1 MAAKSMPRALI
12 IRCSRQY
19 FTIAFFECAHHQNT
33 KSSHDAAD
41 ANNLFFDQR
50 FGLMARALYMRWVLN
65 HHRTLIY
72 HPLNWRDLHLMARTR
87 CIAPIPGDT
96 HVDVVGQ
103 FLGLATD
110 FEVVEGEVG
119 GGVDAP
125 LTTVGRFHLEEQALN
140 LAKGVEIDKCPVF
153 EGKPL

>member
-1 MAAKSMPRALI
+1 
-12 IRCSRQY
+12 
-19 FTIAFFECAHHQNT
+19 
-33 KSSHDAAD
+33 
-41 ANNLFFDQR
+41 
-50 FGLMARALYMRWVLN
+50 MARALYMRAQIIAPIPVGVESSSN
-65 HHRTLIY
+65 I
-72 HPLNWRDLHLMARTR
+72 DLSPIELARFAFDGADTMY
-87 CIAPIPGDT
+87 CPIPGDT

>member
-12 IRCSRQY
+12 IRCSRRY

-50 FGLMARALYMRWVLN
+50 FGLMARALYMRAQ
-65 HHRTLIY
+65 I
-72 HPLNWRDLHLMARTR
+72 
-87 CIAPIPGDT
+87 IAPIPGDT

>member
-12 IRCSRQY
+12 IRCSRRY

-41 ANNLFFDQR
+41 ANNLF
-50 FGLMARALYMRWVLN
+50 LTN
-65 HHRTLIY
+65 
-72 HPLNWRDLHLMARTR
+72 DLHLMARTR

>member
-1 MAAKSMPRALI
+1 
-12 IRCSRQY
+12 
-19 FTIAFFECAHHQNT
+19 
-33 KSSHDAAD
+33 
-41 ANNLFFDQR
+41 
-50 FGLMARALYMRWVLN
+50 MARALYMRAQIIAPISVGVESSSK
-65 HHRTLIY
+65 I
-72 HPLNWRDLHLMARTR
+72 DLSPIELARFGLMARTR

-110 FEVVEGEVG
+110 FEVVDGEVG